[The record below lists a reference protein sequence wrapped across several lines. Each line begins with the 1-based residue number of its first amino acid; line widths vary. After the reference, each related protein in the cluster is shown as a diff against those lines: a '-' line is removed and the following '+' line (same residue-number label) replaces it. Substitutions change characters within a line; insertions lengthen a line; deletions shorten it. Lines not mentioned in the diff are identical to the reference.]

1 MQLRQSERRQAKIK
15 IGLQGCAGS
24 GKTFS
29 SLLLAKGLTNG
40 DFTKVA
46 IIDTENGS
54 ADLYAHLGN
63 YNVLSLSPPFTPE
76 NYIKAIEVCEKAG
89 IEVIIIDSISHE
101 WDELLD
107 FHSKLAGNSFT
118 NWAKVTPRQKAFV
131 DKILQ
136 TNAHIIATM
145 RTKQDYVLNQK
156 DGKFI
161 PEKVG
166 LKSVQRDG
174 LDYEFTLVFDVDI
187 KHYAVSSK
195 DRTGLFMGKPDFII
209 SENTGKKILDWCNE
223 GSNNKTKAVETEI
236 KPTNPIVDNLPSLSS
251 PLEARVNNSKKI
263 SPQSFPKINPKEA
276 FGASEEELSF
286 LPSQD
291 LDDTTEEEV
300 YEALQA
306 CNSIQELYALY
317 RAFPKFQ
324 SSLRVDFEAKK
335 SLLINLTNPNNIS
348 RNGQSRIQ

>member
-24 GKTFS
+24 GKTYS
-29 SLLLAKGLTNG
+29 SLLLAKGITNG
-40 DFTKVA
+40 NLSKVA
-46 IIDTENGS
+46 VIDTENGS

-63 YNVLSLSPPFTPE
+63 YNVLTLEPPYTPE
-76 NYIKAIEVCEKAG
+76 NYIKAIDVCINAG
-89 IEVIIIDSISHE
+89 IEVIILDSISHC

-136 TNAHIIATM
+136 ANAHIIATM

-174 LDYEFTLVFDVDI
+174 LDYEFTLVFDIDI
-187 KHYAVSSK
+187 KHFTVSSK
-195 DRTGLFMGKPDFII
+195 DRTGLFMGKPEFII
-209 SENTGKKILDWCNE
+209 SENTGREILDWCNSGIE
-223 GSNNKTKAVETEI
+223 SKPISQTSAKTRTNEPVE
-236 KPTNPIVDNLPSLSS
+236 NQF
-251 PLEARVNNSKKI
+251 EA
-263 SPQSFPKINPKEA
+263 
-276 FGASEEELSF
+276 
-286 LPSQD
+286 
-291 LDDTTEEEV
+291 TEEEV
-300 YEALQA
+300 YNAIQD
-306 CNSIQELYALY
+306 CNSVAELLSLY
-317 RAFPKFQ
+317 NHFPQ
-324 SSLRVDFEAKK
+324 YHISLKPDFEARK
-335 SLLINLTNPNNIS
+335 SILIHLTNPNNFS
-348 RNGQSRIQ
+348 KNGHSKQH